1 MAPRGRFGEHID
13 LVCPLDYRYGR
24 KQMLSL
30 FSEESRLEHLL
41 KVEAALA
48 RAHAKLG
55 TIPVKDSKLITQR
68 ATLKHVTLAKVKKI
82 EAETKHD
89 LMAVVRALTKEAGA
103 AGKYVH
109 LGATSYDIVDT
120 AVALQIKNAIGLLE
134 QDLIE
139 LLKVLTL
146 CARKH
151 TNTVMLG
158 RTHGQAAVPITF
170 GLKLSV
176 FAMEFYRHL
185 ERLAQTTPRI
195 CVGKF
200 SGAVGTGAALGKHA
214 LHLQE
219 LVMEDLGLGT
229 ELAATQIT
237 NRDRH
242 IEFISVLVNIAT
254 SVEKLATEL
263 RNLQRTEILEVAE
276 AFDTK
281 KQVGSSTMP
290 HKRNP
295 ITGENISGLARVVR
309 GFVIPSYENALQWHE
324 RDLTNS
330 SSERFII
337 PHTCIIVDDI
347 LVKLTG
353 LMSNLE
359 VYPETMRENI
369 ARAGGEIMAE
379 AVMQALTSK
388 GMARDEAYGVVRQC
402 TVYTRQKKTDFKTEL
417 LKTAKVKKVLTEKEL
432 ASALNP
438 ENYLGASKDIVSK
451 VVKIINNSKLVRKK

>member
-1 MAPRGRFGEHID
+1 
-13 LVCPLDYRYGR
+13 
-24 KQMLSL
+24 
-30 FSEESRLEHLL
+30 
-41 KVEAALA
+41 
-48 RAHAKLG
+48 
-55 TIPVKDSKLITQR
+55 
-68 ATLKHVTLAKVKKI
+68 
-82 EAETKHD
+82 
-89 LMAVVRALTKEAGA
+89 
-103 AGKYVH
+103 
-109 LGATSYDIVDT
+109 
-120 AVALQIKNAIGLLE
+120 
-134 QDLIE
+134 
-139 LLKVLTL
+139 
-146 CARKH
+146 
-151 TNTVMLG
+151 
-158 RTHGQAAVPITF
+158 
-170 GLKLSV
+170 
-176 FAMEFYRHL
+176 
-185 ERLAQTTPRI
+185 
-195 CVGKF
+195 
-200 SGAVGTGAALGKHA
+200 
-214 LHLQE
+214 
-219 LVMEDLGLGT
+219 
-229 ELAATQIT
+229 
-237 NRDRH
+237 
-242 IEFISVLVNIAT
+242 
-254 SVEKLATEL
+254 
-263 RNLQRTEILEVAE
+263 
-276 AFDTK
+276 
-281 KQVGSSTMP
+281 MP